1 MDAATPHPSFL
12 TTREVADL
20 LRVKERKI
28 YEMAAAGA
36 IPCRRVTGKLLFPK
50 AELDAWLEGGRSQAA
65 VEARPAILAGSHD
78 PLLDWAIRES
88 GSEIATFFDGSLD
101 GLDRLAAAG
110 AMATGLHVYDPD
122 ADDWNLPLVRAR
134 FADEPVVL
142 IEWARRQQGLI
153 VGPDLAASIRSAA
166 DLADRHV
173 VRRQDSAG
181 AAILLNHLLSAAGV
195 TDSVRFTDDIARTE
209 ADAAAAVADG
219 HADAAPGLD
228 ALARQYGLA
237 FVPTKMERFDL
248 LIDRKSWFEQPFQAL
263 DRFCRGDAFVAKAT
277 ALGGYD
283 VSGYGRVRW
292 NGA

>member
-1 MDAATPHPSFL
+1 MDAATPQPSFL

-36 IPCRRVTGKLLFPK
+36 IPCRRVTGKLLFPR
-50 AELDAWLEGGRSQAA
+50 AELDAWLEGGQKQAA

-101 GLDRLAAAG
+101 GLDRLASAG
-110 AMATGLHVYDPD
+110 AMATGLHVYDPG
-122 ADDWNLPLVRAR
+122 ADDWNLPQVRAR

-153 VGPDLAASIRSAA
+153 VRLDLAASIRSAA
-166 DLADRHV
+166 DLANRHV
-173 VRRQDSAG
+173 VRRQASAG

-195 TDSVRFTDDIARTE
+195 TDAVRFTDDIARTE

-219 HADAAPGLD
+219 RADAAPGLE

-248 LIDRKSWFEQPFQAL
+248 LIDRKSWFEQPLQAL
-263 DRFCRGDAFVAKAT
+263 DRFCRGDAFAAKAA

-283 VSGYGRVRW
+283 VGSYGRVRW
-292 NGA
+292 NGP